1 MCSIDERRTG
11 FVLMEAAV
19 ALAIIALFSIAL
31 LGTLGAQVRAAD
43 RGSVLLVQRALAEDR
58 LMALQLLDYDGLAGL
73 PDSLQQGR
81 FAEPFEEFTWTATAT
96 PLEEEYDLF
105 TANITVTGR
114 GYSFPLQSL
123 LHRPRAL
130 AQEAGSF

>member
-1 MCSIDERRTG
+1 MCSTERRNG
-11 FVLMEAAV
+11 FVLLEAV
-19 ALAIIALFSIAL
+19 IALAIIALFAIAL
-31 LGTLGAQVRAAD
+31 LSALGAQVRAAD

-81 FAEPFEEFTWTATAT
+81 FAEPFEEFTWTASAL
-96 PLEEEYDLF
+96 PLDQEYDLF
-105 TANITVTGR
+105 SANITVEGR

-123 LHRPRAL
+123 LHRPRAV
-130 AQEAGSF
+130 AQEGSL